1 MIDVSNNSKNQQTIA
16 EPVSINGIGLH
27 SGVDVTMKL
36 YPAEADYGIKFIRK
50 DLNKNNIIEAIWSNV
65 TNTKLS
71 TTISNQNGASVSTIE
86 HLMSALSGLHIDNI
100 KIEID
105 GPEVPIMDG
114 SAGPFVFLLQSA
126 GIKEQSK
133 SKKFIRIL
141 KPIEVKDDVTGKWV
155 KFEPFEGFKV
165 AFTIGF
171 DHPVFNDKTHTAV
184 LDFSTVSFVKEVS
197 RARTFGFMRDVE
209 LLRSKNLALGGSL
222 DNAVVVD
229 DHRVL
234 NEDGLRYE
242 DEFVKHK
249 ILDAVGDLYLL
260 GKSLIGSFE
269 GHKSG
274 HDLNNKL
281 LRKLLENQD
290 AWEEVGYKSA
300 EDLPIN
306 YMDAYSR
313 VES

>member
-1 MIDVSNNSKNQQTIA
+1 MINQRTIKNTIKA
-16 EPVSINGIGLH
+16 TGIGLH
-27 SGVDVTMKL
+27 TGKKITL
-36 YPAEADYGIKFIRK
+36 TLWPAPADTGIIFIRVDTDSK
-50 DLNKNNIIEAIWSNV
+50 IEIRACPENV
-65 TNTKLS
+65 GDTTLS
-71 TTISNQNGASVSTIE
+71 TTLILENIKVSTVE
-86 HLMSALSGLHIDNI
+86 HLLSAIAGLGIDNLYVHL
-100 KIEID
+100 D

-126 GIKEQSK
+126 GIKEQNQ

-141 KPIEVKDDVTGKWV
+141 KPIEVKDDSTGKWV
-155 KFEPFEGFKV
+155 KFAPFEGFKF

-171 DHPVFNDKTHTAV
+171 DHPVFRDKTHTAV

-209 LLRSKNLALGGSL
+209 VLRSKNLALGGSL

-229 DHRVL
+229 DHRIL

-269 GHKSG
+269 GYKSG

-281 LRKLLENQD
+281 LKKLLENPD
-290 AWEEVGYKSA
+290 AWEEVDYKSS

-306 YMDAYSR
+306 YMDAYSTAE
-313 VES
+313 V

>member
-1 MIDVSNNSKNQQTIA
+1 MINQRTIKNSIKAT
-16 EPVSINGIGLH
+16 GIGLH
-27 SGVDVTMKL
+27 TGKKITLSL
-36 YPAEADYGIKFIRK
+36 NPAPAETGIIFTRT
-50 DLNKNNIIEAIWSNV
+50 DLDNKINIKACPENV
-65 TNTKLS
+65 GDTTLS
-71 TTISNQNGASVSTIE
+71 TTLILNNIKVSTVE
-86 HLMSALSGLHIDNI
+86 HLLSAMAGLGIDNLFVNL
-100 KIEID
+100 D

-126 GIKEQSK
+126 GIKEQK
-133 SKKFIRIL
+133 KPKKFIRIL
-141 KPIEVKDDVTGKWV
+141 KPIEVKDEETGKWV
-155 KFEPFEGFKV
+155 KFAPFDGFKV

-171 DHPVFNDKTHTAV
+171 DHPVFQDKTHKAV
-184 LDFSTVSFVKEVS
+184 LDFSTVSYVKEVS

-234 NEDGLRYE
+234 NADGLRYE

-269 GHKSG
+269 GYKSG

-281 LRKLLENQD
+281 LRKLIENQD
-290 AWEEVGYKSA
+290 AWEEVGYKTS
-300 EDLPIN
+300 EELPIN
-306 YMDAYSR
+306 YMDAYSTADF
-313 VES
+313 

>member
-1 MIDVSNNSKNQQTIA
+1 MINQRTIKNSIKAT
-16 EPVSINGIGLH
+16 GIGLH
-27 SGVDVTMKL
+27 TGKKITLSL
-36 YPAEADYGIKFIRK
+36 NPAPAETGIIFTRT
-50 DLNKNNIIEAIWSNV
+50 DLDNKINIKACPENV
-65 TNTKLS
+65 GDTTLS
-71 TTISNQNGASVSTIE
+71 TTLILNNIKVSTVE
-86 HLMSALSGLHIDNI
+86 HLLSAIAGLGIDNLFVNL
-100 KIEID
+100 D

-126 GIKEQSK
+126 GIKEQK
-133 SKKFIRIL
+133 KPKKFIRIL
-141 KPIEVKDDVTGKWV
+141 KPIEVKDEETGKWV
-155 KFEPFEGFKV
+155 KFAPFDGFKV

-171 DHPVFNDKTHTAV
+171 DHPVFQDKTHKAV
-184 LDFSTVSFVKEVS
+184 LDFSTVSYVKEVS

-269 GHKSG
+269 GYKSG

-281 LRKLLENQD
+281 LRKLIENQD
-290 AWEEVGYKSA
+290 AWEEVGYKTT
-300 EDLPIN
+300 EELPIN
-306 YMDAYSR
+306 YMDAYSTADF
-313 VES
+313 

>member
-1 MIDVSNNSKNQQTIA
+1 MINQRTIKNSIKAT
-16 EPVSINGIGLH
+16 GIGLH
-27 SGVDVTMKL
+27 TGKKITLSL
-36 YPAEADYGIKFIRK
+36 NPAPAETGIIFTRT
-50 DLNKNNIIEAIWSNV
+50 DLDNKINIKACPENV
-65 TNTKLS
+65 GDTTLS
-71 TTISNQNGASVSTIE
+71 TTLILNNIKVSTVE
-86 HLMSALSGLHIDNI
+86 HLLSAIAGLGIDNLFVNL
-100 KIEID
+100 D

-126 GIKEQSK
+126 GIKEQK
-133 SKKFIRIL
+133 KPKKFIRIL
-141 KPIEVKDDVTGKWV
+141 KPIEVKDKETGKWV
-155 KFEPFEGFKV
+155 KFAPFDGFKV

-171 DHPVFNDKTHTAV
+171 DHPVFQDKTHKAV
-184 LDFSTVSFVKEVS
+184 LDFSTVSYVKEVS

-234 NEDGLRYE
+234 NADGLRYE

-269 GHKSG
+269 GYKSG

-281 LRKLLENQD
+281 LRKLIENQD
-290 AWEEVGYKSA
+290 AWEEVGYKTS
-300 EDLPIN
+300 EELPIN
-306 YMDAYSR
+306 YMDAYSTADF
-313 VES
+313 